1 MLRALR
7 HWIGLPRE
15 AEGTRTGEMLE
26 LGWKAILHHWKCLGW
41 VVWGYRIAGNVGVG
55 LEGDIPLLEE
65 FELGWVGIPH
75 CWRC

>member
-15 AEGTRTGEMLE
+15 VEDTPTEEMLE

-41 VVWGYRIAGNVGVG
+41 VVWRYPIAGSV
-55 LEGDIPLLEE
+55 
-65 FELGWVGIPH
+65 ELGWKEISH
-75 CWRC
+75 C